1 MTKESLQKKCNEMTR
16 KRFIKMLMSNGIQR
30 NKAQEIASACQIH
43 NIPYVNAFS
52 VISAFFRNGLKHF
65 IHEHFK
71 TLKQSIKKYLQE
83 QGGHND
89 T

>member
-1 MTKESLQKKCNEMTR
+1 MTR

-30 NKAQEIASACQIH
+30 NKTQEIASACQIH
-43 NIPYVNAFS
+43 HIPYVNAFS
-52 VISAFFRNGLKHF
+52 AISAFFQVRNRLKHF
-65 IHEHFK
+65 ISEHLK
-71 TLKQSIKKYLQE
+71 KLKQSVKKYLQE

>member
-1 MTKESLQKKCNEMTR
+1 MTR

-43 NIPYVNAFS
+43 HIPYVNTFS
-52 VISAFFRNGLKHF
+52 AISAFFRLRNGLEHF

>member
-1 MTKESLQKKCNEMTR
+1 MTR

-43 NIPYVNAFS
+43 HIPYVNACS
-52 VISAFFRNGLKHF
+52 SISTFLKMRNGLKYF
-65 IHEHFK
+65 ISEHLK
-71 TLKQSIKKYLQE
+71 KLKQSIKKYLQE

-89 T
+89 TNETDKTA